1 MIDDDFI
8 SITSMIYVVKKK
20 VLKTMLMILKMI
32 KV

>member
-1 MIDDDFI
+1 
-8 SITSMIYVVKKK
+8 MIYVVKKK